1 VLVSDFHFELP
12 EALIA
17 QQPPA
22 DRAGARMLALNRTTA
37 TWQDTRFTAFPSYLS
52 AGDVLVLNNSRVLPA
67 RLYAHRPG
75 ATGKVEVL
83 LTEQISPWEWKAL
96 VKPGKKIP
104 IGECLVFTPR
114 DPSTKPE
121 QLQATI
127 TGRGEYG
134 ERTLRFTPTAAE
146 FFTTLE
152 SYGHIPLPPYI
163 RREDT
168 VADRDRYQTVYAEQP
183 GSVAVPTAGLH
194 FTPEILDQLRA
205 QGVHICYITLHVGL
219 GTFQPLRVERLEDI
233 RLHSEHYTLPA
244 DTARII
250 NTARAEGRRIIAAGT
265 TTVRTLEHCAAQAEQ
280 GSELTP
286 HSGSTSIFISPGHRF
301 RIVDALL
308 TNFHLPQSSLLML
321 VSAFAGHR
329 LTLDAYQH
337 AVAERYRFFSYG
349 DCMFIY

>member
-12 EALIA
+12 ESLIA

-22 DRAGARMLALNRTTA
+22 DRAGARMLALNRTAA
-37 TWQDTRFTAFPSYLS
+37 TWQDTHFTAFPSFLNP
-52 AGDVLVLNNSRVLPA
+52 GDVLVLNNSRVLPA
-67 RLYAHRPG
+67 RLYAQRVSS
-75 ATGKVEVL
+75 TGKIEVL
-83 LTEQISPWEWKAL
+83 LTEQIAPWEWKAL

-104 IGECLVFTPR
+104 IGERLVFLSR
-114 DPSTKPE
+114 YAPSADELT
-121 QLQATI
+121 ATV
-127 TGRGEYG
+127 TDRGDYG
-134 ERTLRFTPTAAE
+134 ERTLRFTPTGQN
-146 FFTTLE
+146 FLE
-152 SYGHIPLPPYI
+152 VLGAYGHIPLPPYI

-168 VADRDRYQTVYAEQP
+168 AADRDRYQTVYAQQP

-194 FTPEILDQLRA
+194 FTPEVLDQVRA
-205 QGVHICYITLHVGL
+205 RGVHICFVTLHVGL

-244 DTARII
+244 DTAQII
-250 NTARAEGRRIIAAGT
+250 NQARAEGRRIIAAGT

-286 HSGSTSIFISPGHRF
+286 HSGSTSIFISPGHDF

-329 LTLDAYQH
+329 LTLDAYHH
-337 AVAERYRFFSYG
+337 AVANHYRFFSYG
-349 DCMFIY
+349 DCMFIYK

>member
-12 EALIA
+12 ESLIA

-37 TWQDTRFTAFPSYLS
+37 TWQDTHFTAFPSFLNP
-52 AGDVLVLNNSRVLPA
+52 GDVLVLNNSRVLPA
-67 RLYAHRPG
+67 RLYAHRVSS
-75 ATGKVEVL
+75 TGKIEVL
-83 LTEQISPWEWKAL
+83 LTEQLRGWEWKAL

-104 IGECLVFTPR
+104 IGERLIFLSR
-114 DPSTKPE
+114 HALAADE
-121 QLQATI
+121 LMATI
-127 TGRGEYG
+127 TDRGDYG
-134 ERTLRFTPTAAE
+134 ERTLRFTPTAQS
-146 FFTTLE
+146 FLE
-152 SYGHIPLPPYI
+152 VLEAYGHIPLPPYI